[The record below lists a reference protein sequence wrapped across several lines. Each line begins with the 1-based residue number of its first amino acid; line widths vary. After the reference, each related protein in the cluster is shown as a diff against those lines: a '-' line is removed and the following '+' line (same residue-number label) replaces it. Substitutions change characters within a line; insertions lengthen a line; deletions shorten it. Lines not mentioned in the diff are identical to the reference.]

1 MIFAFLSNIINLE
14 LFIRGVIKMCAILLS
29 INPQFV
35 DRIMSGEKIYEY
47 RISKCKQEVN
57 KIFIRQVQ

>member
-1 MIFAFLSNIINLE
+1 
-14 LFIRGVIKMCAILLS
+14 MCAILLS